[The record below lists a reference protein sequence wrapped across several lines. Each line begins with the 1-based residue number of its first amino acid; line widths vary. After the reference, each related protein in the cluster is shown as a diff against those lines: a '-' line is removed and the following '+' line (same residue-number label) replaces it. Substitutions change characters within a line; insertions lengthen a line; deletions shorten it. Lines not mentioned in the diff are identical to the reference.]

1 MNTLFGGKPKELK
14 YVDTIEYIEY
24 GRVVAVRDTKFL
36 YNHTY
41 GSKDFSNNKII
52 TFTSRGQIEK
62 ICDDNN
68 LNNCIFDYITDNT
81 TERIINQ
88 QFEYIISDD
97 IKNNCILLKKNE
109 KDFEENS
116 EKKQFYGGAIPT
128 DKTQLQ
134 NYSIIPINKFFDA
147 EKSFVNVQNNRG
159 LRAKL
164 GKALFIFIIN
174 QGNHIF
180 NSLYKSFETEKDE
193 LNYSGNN
200 VYKYIEPRILAEGKI
215 YTLKNFFNLLKF
227 YNLELLS
234 YCYNKK
240 GYKLGNRFF
249 KNGAPINDYFIDVLQ
264 VKKNKKFIRVY
275 HRIYLDIFFFTIE
288 SLIKYNRSYIDK
300 DLTFDK
306 LFDKKLDLK
315 TIELELEKENYK
327 ANLPRSLDS
336 IKNNPFYNT
345 ENSSIVLDGGKLLIK
360 IPYQKIDIF
369 RFKNFIISLL
379 KEDVSVDD
387 LIITKKIR
395 KDIISDGDFIDED
408 IEIKLDTKQPPSSN
422 KIKLNFNTIMS
433 PGSTNMNKFKSF
445 DFQEK
450 AIIDI
455 ENNPFENIKSAKII
469 RSNTKPGSNII
480 IELLPQTIIKTK
492 LIRFINSLLLDDTV
506 VSKITTEI
514 QSTPTATP
522 TATPTELE
530 EYTEINNNMDFKIE
544 TENSSSSPA
553 NHTITLTTEDTNA
566 AFNNTFDDN
575 TINIKSFPF
584 HPFNYYAETIK
595 IKKEDPRKIIISDIK
610 NQNIKT
616 KDFKYFINTLLKNRD
631 IKSLEGIGATSIDFD
646 NEEFQI
652 NSDLNIK
659 ITGKHIPYLCDFET
673 LIKRILF
680 YEKVGD
686 IEDEKEGT
694 IYSFENSFVGEN
706 GASFYKQDT
715 TPVTDNNNFQYYN
728 SDITKNLETSYQD
741 EYGETFKCGEY
752 SGEPRQESL
761 IKFTKIFHNKLI
773 NLNNLICK
781 DARENK
787 DNVMG
792 YTNILSDI
800 DISETFRILL
810 EMLPLKTI

>member
-1 MNTLFGGKPKELK
+1 MTISEEELK
-14 YVDTIEYIEY
+14 YIET
-24 GRVVAVRDTKFL
+24 GRTPRDFL
-36 YNHTY
+36 YF
-41 GSKDFSNNKII
+41 GSYSSRDFHDIEISTGRIQEICNN
-52 TFTSRGQIEK
+52 
-62 ICDDNN
+62 NN

-88 QFEYIISDD
+88 QFQYIISDD
-97 IKNNCILLKKNE
+97 IKNNCILLKKDE
-109 KDFEENS
+109 KDFQENS
-116 EKKQFYGGAIPT
+116 EKKEFYGGEIPI
-128 DKTQLQ
+128 DKTQLE

-147 EKSFVNVQNNRG
+147 EYDAQTWDDG
-159 LRAKL
+159 TLIRAKL
-164 GKALFIFIIN
+164 GKPLFVFIIN

-180 NSLYKSFETEKDE
+180 NSLYKSFETEITE
-193 LNYSGNN
+193 LNYGTANSS
-200 VYKYIEPRILAEGKI
+200 KYIEPRILPIGKI

-240 GYKLGNRFF
+240 GYEKVDKIFEDGTPN
-249 KNGAPINDYFIDVLQ
+249 NDYFIDVSLERG
-264 VKKNKKFIRVY
+264 KLLRVY

-288 SLIKYNRSYIDK
+288 SLIKYNRSYINK

-315 TIELELEKENYK
+315 TIELVLSKENYK
-327 ANLPRSLDS
+327 ENLPKSLDS
-336 IKNNPFYNT
+336 IKNKPFYNT

-369 RFKNFIISLL
+369 RFNNFIFSLL
-379 KEDVSVDD
+379 KEEVSGDD
-387 LIITKKIR
+387 LKITKKIG

-408 IEIKLDTKQPPSSN
+408 IEIELVTVTEQSTPSN
-422 KIKLNFNTIMS
+422 KIKLNFNVDTLA
-433 PGSTNMNKFKSF
+433 GSTSTNKFKRL

-455 ENNPFENIKSAKII
+455 ENNPFENIKNAKII
-469 RSNTKPGSNII
+469 RSNINPGNNII
-480 IELLPQTIIKTK
+480 IELLPQTIIKSK
-492 LIRFINSLLLDDTV
+492 LIRFINSLLLDDIV
-506 VSKITTEI
+506 VSKITRVFDPKD
-514 QSTPTATP
+514 PTTS
-522 TATPTELE
+522 TELE
-530 EYTEINNNMDFKIE
+530 EYTEIKDETEIEIDIE
-544 TENSSSSPA
+544 TNNSSSSPA

-584 HPFNYYAETIK
+584 HPFNYYAERIK

-631 IKSLEGIGATSIDFD
+631 IESLEGIGGTSIDFD

-680 YEKVGD
+680 YEKNGD

-694 IYSFENSFVGEN
+694 IYSFKNSFVGTN
-706 GASFYKQDT
+706 NASFYKEN
-715 TPVTDNNNFQYYN
+715 PVPGQERIPVFNNSNFQYYN
-728 SDITKNLETSYQD
+728 SNPDKSLDKNYID
-741 EYGETFKCGEY
+741 EYGENFSCGEY
-752 SGEPRQESL
+752 ASSGNKQSL
-761 IKFTKIFHNKLI
+761 DNFTKIFHNKLI

-787 DNVMG
+787 DNVRG

-800 DISETFRILL
+800 DISETFKILL
-810 EMLPLKTI
+810 EMLPLKTL